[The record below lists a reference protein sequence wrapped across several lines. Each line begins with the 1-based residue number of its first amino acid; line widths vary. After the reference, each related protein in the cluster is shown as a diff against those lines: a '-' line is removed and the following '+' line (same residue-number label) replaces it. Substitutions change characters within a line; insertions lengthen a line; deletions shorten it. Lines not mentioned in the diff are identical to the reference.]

1 MKEIKKKLA
10 PVGQMIKKSDIVS
23 TSMIEKLH
31 VDGDFDTKTYT
42 GGILTLVAEAAM
54 AYIIITGLVKM
65 I

>member
-1 MKEIKKKLA
+1 
-10 PVGQMIKKSDIVS
+10 MIKKSDIVS